1 MNIFI
6 RIKSCPRVLIEALLW
21 WPETSSSPDTIHIG
35 KQLNRLWSVHSVGY
49 SLFSTKKEV
58 TIDIPNGLD
67 ESPQNCVE
75 WKAHRERLQSVWFH
89 LCDIMSCQHFRNGGE
104 ISGGQGSGTEGAGI
118 GTRRLWIQKGNMGD
132 ACDVGRAEVFPMV
145 MEGQTHPGNKSS

>member
-1 MNIFI
+1 
-6 RIKSCPRVLIEALLW
+6 
-21 WPETSSSPDTIHIG
+21 
-35 KQLNRLWSVHSVGY
+35 
-49 SLFSTKKEV
+49 
-58 TIDIPNGLD
+58 
-67 ESPQNCVE
+67 
-75 WKAHRERLQSVWFH
+75 
-89 LCDIMSCQHFRNGGE
+89 MSYQHFRNGGE